1 MADYLQ
7 TMRDA
12 PGFVSLSGA
21 PEEDILAAESKLS
34 LTFSKEY
41 HEYVSAFG
49 AASYGSH
56 ELTGVCKSPRLN
68 VVDVTMEER
77 QKHPDLPGDW
87 YVLEQLH
94 IDDVSIWQSSSGE
107 VYQIMPGARPV
118 KICESF
124 SEYVHG

>member
-1 MADYLQ
+1 MADFLKK
-7 TMRDA
+7 MREE
-12 PGFVSLSGA
+12 PSFVSMFGA
-21 PEEDILAAESKLS
+21 PEGDIQTAESKLK

-41 HEYVSAFG
+41 REYVSAFG
-49 AASYGSH
+49 AASYGNN
-56 ELTGVCKSPRLN
+56 ELTGVCKTPRLN
-68 VVDVTMEER
+68 VFDVTMEER
-77 QKHPDLPGDW
+77 QKYPDLPGDW
-87 YVLEQLH
+87 YVLELLH

>member
-1 MADYLQ
+1 MVDYLQ
-7 TMRDA
+7 IMREA
-12 PGFVSLSGA
+12 PGFASFSGA
-21 PEEDILAAESKLS
+21 SEEDIQAAESKLN

-41 HEYVSAFG
+41 REYVSAFG
-49 AASYGSH
+49 AASYGNN
-56 ELTGVCKSPRLN
+56 ELTGVCKTPRLN
-68 VVDVTMEER
+68 VFDVTMEER
-77 QKHPDLPGDW
+77 QKYPDLPGDW
-87 YVLEQLH
+87 YVLELLH